1 VRLLLILLVIAEIT
15 YDLSFF
21 VAALGVKLE
30 LMLELREDVL
40 YLSLRELA
48 GRRILLIFIVFV
60 NLGCP
65 NLEDMLVID
74 GALDVISYLIAVYS
88 VLITLA
94 DFIIFEHLNS
104 LTCRIVDVLYS
115 FLIKEALLY

>member
-1 VRLLLILLVIAEIT
+1 MRLLLILLVIAEIT